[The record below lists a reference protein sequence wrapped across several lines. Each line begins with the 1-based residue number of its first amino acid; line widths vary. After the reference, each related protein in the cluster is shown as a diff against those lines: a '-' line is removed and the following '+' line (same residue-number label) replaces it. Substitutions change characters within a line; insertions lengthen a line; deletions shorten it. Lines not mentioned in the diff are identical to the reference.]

1 MIKDVM
7 TTFYTSK
14 IWCAKKQL
22 SKNQKALTEMFF
34 DEFYKCP
41 NTTIVFEEMFEEAR
55 KYNLINTVTLHSFL
69 QLNNK
74 CRNLLKAGGASYMLL
89 YGCDV
94 YNYDYLK
101 KDFNNNGYTEED
113 LLNLNEHEALCLI
126 RNEDKN
132 YSSFICKIPA

>member
-1 MIKDVM
+1 M

-22 SKNQKALTEMFF
+22 SKNQKTLTEMFF

-89 YGCDV
+89 YGCDI

>member
-1 MIKDVM
+1 
-7 TTFYTSK
+7 
-14 IWCAKKQL
+14 
-22 SKNQKALTEMFF
+22 
-34 DEFYKCP
+34 
-41 NTTIVFEEMFEEAR
+41 
-55 KYNLINTVTLHSFL
+55 
-69 QLNNK
+69 
-74 CRNLLKAGGASYMLL
+74 MLL
-89 YGCDV
+89 YGCDI